1 VQRRTL
7 ILSGFASAAFAQA
20 PPPVKTHLKI
30 GDSAPDFEL
39 SATDGKKY
47 TLSQFQGN
55 RTVVL
60 AFFPAAFT
68 GG

>member
-1 VQRRTL
+1 MLRRTL
-7 ILSGFASAAFAQA
+7 VLSGVASAAFAQA

-30 GDSAPDFEL
+30 GDAAPEFEL

-47 TLSQFQGN
+47 TLGQFKGN
-55 RTVVL
+55 NVVVL